1 MSFLMGFWGFM
12 IIPPGENFQ
21 NDWGTEVKTTS
32 ENSEFGNF
40 GRFQVRDRFGLSIL
54 LS

>member
-1 MSFLMGFWGFM
+1 MGFWGFM

-21 NDWGTEVKTTS
+21 NDWGTEVKTTLES
-32 ENSEFGNF
+32 SEFGNF